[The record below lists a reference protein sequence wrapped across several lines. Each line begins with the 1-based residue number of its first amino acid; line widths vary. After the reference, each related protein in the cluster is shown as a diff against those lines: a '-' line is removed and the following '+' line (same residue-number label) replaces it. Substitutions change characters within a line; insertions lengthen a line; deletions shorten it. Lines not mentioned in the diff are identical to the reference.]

1 MSESK
6 DKNANIVHDVQSIS
20 DHANSTDAF
29 DLGKEIDQYIY
40 HDKSWWNYSHFL
52 KLHWFIFV
60 LTLSSTNNGY
70 DGSMLNGLQ
79 SLSSWQDAMGHP
91 TTYVLGALA
100 NGTIFGGVL
109 CIPVAAW
116 ISDRWG
122 RKFAIAL
129 GSTITVI
136 GAVLQ
141 GASTD
146 YAFFFVS
153 RVIIGFGF
161 GITSLSS
168 PILIAEIAF
177 PTYRP
182 TSTAIYNVCWYLG
195 ATIAAWVTYGT
206 RLITTS
212 YSWRVPSY
220 LQGLIPLFQV
230 LVIWW
235 VPESPRYLVSRGRIE
250 DAKKFLFKHHTG
262 NDTSERASKLV
273 EFELLEIEQALEL
286 EKLNSQSKYTDF
298 ITIKSFRKR
307 LFLLMFTAAMTQL
320 SGNGLVSYYLN
331 LVLNSIGITEEKK
344 QLQIN
349 GCLMIYNLV
358 ISAVIAFTCYLF
370 RRRTLFLVSIVC
382 MLISYI
388 LWTILSAINQQRG
401 FPESLGQGV
410 LAMIFIYY
418 LSYNTGLN
426 GLPYL
431 YVTEI
436 LPYTHRAKGLNI
448 YGFTINVTLIYN
460 GFVNPIAMANI
471 EWKYYIVYCCFLAVE
486 LVTVYFTFVETYG
499 YTLEEVAEVFGDES
513 VHKHFNQQ
521 SYEKPSLEHVE
532 YEKDTSV

>member
-1 MSESK
+1 MSDSK
-6 DKNANIVHDVQSIS
+6 DKTANIVHNIQSIS
-20 DHANSTDAF
+20 DQQNSSTAF
-29 DLGKEIDQYIY
+29 EIDKEIDSYVY
-40 HDKSWWNYSHFL
+40 HDKSWWHYSHFI
-52 KLHWFIFV
+52 KLHWFIFA
-60 LTLSSTNNGY
+60 LTLSSTNSGY

-91 TTYVLGALA
+91 KGYVLGALA
-100 NGTIFGGVL
+100 NGTTFGSII

-122 RKFAIAL
+122 RKYGIAI
-129 GSTITVI
+129 GTSITVI

-141 GASTD
+141 GASTN
-146 YAFFFVS
+146 YAFFFVA
-153 RVIIGFGF
+153 RAVIGFGF
-161 GITSLSS
+161 GITSLAS

-206 RLITTS
+206 RLITNS
-212 YSWRVPSY
+212 YSWRIPSY
-220 LQGLIPLFQV
+220 LQGIIPLCQIV
-230 LVIWW
+230 IIWW
-235 VPESPRYLVSRGRIE
+235 IPESPRYLVSRGRIE
-250 DAKKFLFKHHTG
+250 EAKKFLFKYHTG
-262 NDTSERASKLV
+262 NDTSERATNLV
-273 EFELLEIEQALEL
+273 NFELLEIEQALEL

-298 ITIKSFRKR
+298 IMIKSFRKR
-307 LFLLMFTAAMTQL
+307 LFLLMFTGAMTQL

-331 LVLNSIGITEEKK
+331 LVLNSIGITEEKE

-358 ISAVIAFTCYLF
+358 ISAVIAFTCYWF
-370 RRRTLFLVSIVC
+370 RRRTLFLASTAG

-401 FPESLGQGV
+401 FEHALGQGV

-448 YGFTINVTLIYN
+448 YGLTVNTTLIYN
-460 GFVNPIAMANI
+460 GFVNPIAMASI
-471 EWKYYIVYCCFLAVE
+471 DWKYYIVYCCILAVE
-486 LVTVYFTFVETYG
+486 FVTVYFTFVETYG
-499 YTLEEVAEVFGDES
+499 YTLEEVAAVFGDES
-513 VHKHFNQQ
+513 VSKPFDQK
-521 SYEKPSLEHVE
+521 SFEKPSSEHVE
-532 YEKDTSV
+532 YEKNADV